1 MEKESWK
8 DRLKHAWDAFVNM
21 DNRAPLYG
29 QPAGYSSRPDRVRIN
44 IANERSILSS
54 VLNRIAVDV
63 AGSEI
68 RHVRLDEEG
77 RYEDDIDSTLN
88 NCLTLE
94 PNLDQ
99 DARHLRQDIAYTL
112 FDRGV
117 AVVVP
122 VETTISPN
130 LSGAFEILSL
140 RVGHVVEWFPQHVK
154 VSLYNEKTGR
164 REDLTLDKKFVAV
177 VENPLYAVM
186 NEPNSTLQRLIRKL
200 NLLDSIDEQSAS
212 GKLDMIIQL
221 PYVIKSESK
230 REQAI
235 QRRLDIENQ
244 LRGSK
249 YGIAYIDGTEKI
261 TQLNRPAENN
271 LMAQVEYLMNLL
283 YTQLGVTPEVMNG
296 TADEATMLNYVNR
309 TLVPILDAITLNMK
323 RKFLTKT
330 ARSQRQS
337 IEHFRDPFKLV
348 PLSVIAEIAD
358 KLTRNEVVSS
368 NDIRRIIGM
377 KPSKD
382 PKANQLRN
390 SNMPESELGN
400 SPSSKPPLRVVPDD
414 GSSVANQ

>member
-8 DRLKHAWDAFVNM
+8 TRLKHAWNAFVNL
-21 DNRAPLYG
+21 DERQVDYR
-29 QPAGYSSRPDRVRIN
+29 QAGSYSTRPDRVRPN

-54 VLNRIAVDV
+54 VLVRLAIDV
-63 AGSEI
+63 ASSEI
-68 RHVRLDEEG
+68 RHVRLDDEG
-77 RYEDDIDSTLN
+77 RYEDDMDSPLN
-88 NCLTLE
+88 QCLVLE

-99 DARHLRQDIAYTL
+99 DARQFRQDVAMTL
-112 FDRGV
+112 FDRGT
-117 AVVVP
+117 AAIVP
-122 VETTISPN
+122 VETTFSPLN
-130 LSGAFEILSL
+130 SNAFEVLSL

-154 VSLYNEKTGR
+154 VSLYN
-164 REDLTLDKKFVAV
+164 DLSGLRQDITLEKKFVAI
-177 VENPLYAVM
+177 VENPLYSVM

-221 PYVIKSESK
+221 PYVIKSETK
-230 REQAI
+230 REQAM
-235 QRRLDIENQ
+235 QRRSDIEEQ

-309 TLVPILDAITLNMK
+309 TLVPILDAVTMNMK
-323 RKFLTKT
+323 RKFLSKT
-330 ARSQRQS
+330 ARTQRQS

-400 SPSSKPPLRVVPDD
+400 SQTNKPDLRVVPDD
-414 GSSVANQ
+414 GSSVATK